1 MVRTVYYGPEDVMT
15 VLDASLTD
23 ISDTGDNKS
32 SASDSEWEFALSN
45 LEAGVAMDDDEL
57 FVSIHDYLS
66 QNATIRLCKKYQIP
80 LCLIGHNCCLKWY

>member
-1 MVRTVYYGPEDVMT
+1 MYYDPEDVMT
-15 VLDASLTD
+15 VLDVSLTD

-32 SASDSEWEFALSN
+32 SASDSEFDLSN
-45 LEAGVAMDDDEL
+45 PEAGVATDDEI

-80 LCLIGHNCCLKWY
+80 LSN